1 MIVKF
6 SPPLAKRIALAAM
19 AVAIAG
25 GAYAAEMT
33 PNPDANI
40 TRAEAQ
46 AEAAQQFDK
55 LDVNHDGKLD
65 ATDRAAMR
73 DRRFDK
79 MDTNHDGELSRGEFD
94 HAGGPPPPE
103 GAGPEGAGP
112 NGEHRHGEHGAHR
125 GGQMGMAMM
134 VLHRADPNH
143 TGSVTKQAYVNAALA
158 MFDEADTNH
167 DGTLTKPER
176 EAAHAKMRAEMRKHW
191 AEHQG
196 AAGGDHDRGG
206 PDGGMPPMD
215 PPMDPAH

>member
-1 MIVKF
+1 M
-6 SPPLAKRIALAAM
+6 KRFTLVAISGLALA
-19 AVAIAG
+19 VAG
-25 GAYAAEMT
+25 VGAAAAFAADG
-33 PNPDANI
+33 PRHDL

-46 AEAAQQFDK
+46 AQAAQQFDK

-94 HAGGPPPPE
+94 HAGGPPPP
-103 GAGPEGAGP
+103 PEGAGP
-112 NGEHRHGEHGAHR
+112 NGEHHRGEHGEHR
-125 GGQMGMAMM
+125 GGHMGMAMM

-143 TGSVTKQAYVNAALA
+143 TGTVTKQAYVNAALA

-176 EAAHAKMRAEMRKHW
+176 EAAHAKMRAEMRKRW

-196 AAGGDHDRGG
+196 AAGDHDHGG
-206 PDGGMPPMD
+206 DDGGMPPMD
-215 PPMDPAH
+215 PAH